1 MTVMAVSKRPKVVF
15 QEDRLG
21 QALHHQQM
29 AEDLLRRS
37 ERAGLFDVLME
48 TRLATIAN
56 AHATLAV
63 SYLLSW
69 SELQAQETAEAS

>member
-1 MTVMAVSKRPKVVF
+1 MAVSQRPKVVL
-15 QEDRLG
+15 QEDRFG
-21 QALHHQQM
+21 RALRHQQI

-37 ERAGLFDVLME
+37 ERAGLFDVLRE

-56 AHATLAV
+56 AQATLAV

-69 SELQAQETAEAS
+69 SELPAKETAEAS